1 MATGATE
8 FIDNTTADNSIPE
21 IWSKELL
28 VQREAN
34 LVFEKVI
41 RTDYR
46 EAMSFGDV
54 IHLGSVSDLAVRSK
68 SANTAITYE
77 TQTETNKDITIN
89 VDEYAAIAVENIT
102 DVQSMLDLV
111 STYAP
116 KMAYALAKSRDT
128 AIAVLVDNLSAST
141 AVGTLGVPLTYDDFL
156 AAMQALDD
164 ANVPDEDRAFVVSNA
179 TATDM
184 DKIDQ
189 FVHSDYA
196 TLNGAGM
203 GKKGERAW
211 VGQWHGVPIYKTNNT
226 DGSNAAGH
234 DNVLLHKATFGMAA
248 QQMPKTFSMFDIDYL
263 ARKVASEQIYGV
275 AELREDH
282 GCWMKGR

>member
-21 IWSKELL
+21 LWSKKLI
-28 VQREAN
+28 VQREAH

-41 RTDYR
+41 ETDYR

-54 IHLGSVSDLAVRSK
+54 IHIGSVTDLTTRSK

-102 DVQSMLDLV
+102 DLQSMLDLV

-141 AVGTLGVPLTYDDFL
+141 AVGTLAVALTFDDFVS
-156 AAMQALDD
+156 AMQALDD
-164 ANVPDEDRAFVVSNA
+164 ANVPDEDRAFIVSNA
-179 TATDM
+179 THADLLKM
-184 DKIDQ
+184 DQ
-189 FVHSDYA
+189 FMQADYA
-196 TLNGAGM
+196 TRNGSGM

-211 VGQWHGVPIYKTNNT
+211 IGSWMDVPIYKTNNT
-226 DGSNAAGH
+226 DGTNAAGH
-234 DNVLLHKATFGMAA
+234 DNVLLHKGTFGMAA
-248 QQMPKTFSMFDIDYL
+248 QMMPKTFTMFDIDYL

-282 GCWMKGR
+282 GVWMKGR